1 MGTDWIECLDK
12 RPTDRT
18 GHDLVI
24 IIGEYFIETSRNPIT
39 TVEPRYNGATYV
51 FLFNYLHF

>member
-1 MGTDWIECLDK
+1 MGIDWIECLDK

-24 IIGEYFIETSRNPIT
+24 IIDIYPSNIEQIQL
-39 TVEPRYNGATYV
+39 Y
-51 FLFNYLHF
+51 

>member
-18 GHDLVI
+18 GHDLVPQI
-24 IIGEYFIETSRNPIT
+24 FTKHTFKKHQKIFT
-39 TVEPRYNGATYV
+39 
-51 FLFNYLHF
+51 F